1 MNIKEYLQ
9 QKRDLVDSWIEG
21 YLPKSAGYTV
31 KLTESMSYS
40 LMVGGKRLRPILC
53 IAGAEALGKDQS
65 YVIPAACAIEFIHT
79 YSLIHD
85 DLPLMDN
92 DDLRRGQ
99 PTNHIVFGNPTAILA
114 GDGLL
119 TEAFHILATG
129 KYNPEVSPERK
140 LKVIS
145 IMSNYAGYN
154 GMVGGQEADM
164 KAQGCKVDDID
175 HVRFIHESKTA
186 ALISAA
192 LISGSVLAGA
202 SELEEHQLA
211 KYAHAIGLA
220 FQIADDI
227 LDIEGD
233 SKTLGKNTG
242 LDMILGKA
250 TYPSVIGI
258 EESKNIMKNL
268 ITEAVSSIETFGIKA
283 EPLRELA
290 YYIADRK
297 K

>member
-9 QKRDLVDSWIEG
+9 QKRDLVDRWIES
-21 YLPKSAGYTV
+21 YLPKSTKYTA
-31 KLTESMSYS
+31 KLTESISYS
-40 LMVGGKRLRPILC
+40 LMIGGKRLRPILC
-53 IAGAEALGKDQS
+53 IAGAEALGKDAS
-65 YVIPAACAIEFIHT
+65 YVLPAACAIEYIHT

-85 DLPLMDN
+85 DLPFMDN
-92 DDLRRGQ
+92 DDLRRGR
-99 PTNHIVFGNPTAILA
+99 PTNHIIFGSPTAILA

-119 TEAFHILATG
+119 TEAFHILATSE
-129 KYNPEVSPERK
+129 YHPEVSSEKK

-145 IMSNYAGYN
+145 IMSYYAGYN

-164 KAQGCKVDDID
+164 KAQGCKINDIE
-175 HVRFIHESKTA
+175 HVRFIHERKTA
-186 ALISAA
+186 DLISAA
-192 LISGSVLAGA
+192 LISGAVLAGA
-202 SELEEHQLA
+202 SEFEEQQLTN
-211 KYAHAIGLA
+211 YARSIGLA

-233 SKTLGKNTG
+233 SKILGKNTG
-242 LDMILGKA
+242 LDVTLGKA

-258 EESKNIMKNL
+258 EESKKIMKNL
-268 ITEAVSSIETFGIKA
+268 ITEAVASVETFGVKA
-283 EPLRELA
+283 DPLRELA

>member
-9 QKRDLVDSWIEG
+9 QKRDLVDRWIES
-21 YLPKSAGYTV
+21 YLPKSTGYAA
-31 KLTESMSYS
+31 KLTESMAYS

-53 IAGAEALGKDQS
+53 IAGAEALGKDSS
-65 YVIPAACAIEFIHT
+65 YVIPAACAIEYIHT

-85 DLPLMDN
+85 DLPFMDN
-92 DDLRRGQ
+92 DNLRRGQ

-129 KYNPEVSPERK
+129 KYHPEVSPERK

-145 IMSNYAGYN
+145 IISHYAGYN

-164 KAQGCKVDDID
+164 KAQGCKINDTE
-175 HVRFIHESKTA
+175 HVRFIHEHKTA

-192 LISGSVLAGA
+192 LISGVVLAGA
-202 SELEEHQLA
+202 SEFEEQQLTS
-211 KYAHAIGLA
+211 YGHAIGLA

-233 SKTLGKNTG
+233 AKTLGKNTG
-242 LDMILGKA
+242 LDTVLGKA
-250 TYPSVIGI
+250 TYPSIVGI
-258 EESKNIMKNL
+258 EDSKSIMKNL
-268 ITEAVSSIETFGIKA
+268 ITEAVSSIETFGVKA

>member
-9 QKRDLVDSWIEG
+9 QKRDFVDNCIKK
-21 YLPKSAGYTV
+21 YLPKSIGYTV
-31 KLTESMSYS
+31 KLTESMYYS

-53 IAGAEALGKDQS
+53 IAGAEILGKDSS
-65 YVIPAACAIEFIHT
+65 YVIPAACAIEYIHT

-85 DLPLMDN
+85 DLPFMDN

-99 PTNHIVFGNPTAILA
+99 PTNHIIFGNSTAILA

-129 KYNPEVSPERK
+129 DYNPEVSPERK
-140 LKVIS
+140 LKAIS
-145 IMSNYAGYN
+145 IMAHYAGYN

-164 KAQGCKVDDID
+164 KAQDCKINNIE
-175 HVRFIHESKTA
+175 HVRFIHEHKTA
-186 ALISAA
+186 TLISAA
-192 LISGSVLAGA
+192 LLSGAVLAGA
-202 SELEEHQLA
+202 SEFEEQQLK
-211 KYAHAIGLA
+211 KYAYAIGLA

-233 SKTLGKNTG
+233 TNTLGKNVGSDIT
-242 LDMILGKA
+242 LGKA
-250 TYPSVIGI
+250 TYPSIIGL
-258 EESKNIMKNL
+258 EKSKKTMKNL
-268 ITEAVSSIETFGIKA
+268 VTEAVSSIEIFGAKA
-283 EPLRELA
+283 EPLRTLA